1 MWFLSA
7 EGGKDDRIT
16 LDGEEFIV
24 CDSTYI
30 NAGVGMAML
39 GLIPH
44 HWGQWRCDR
53 IFFVKIGAG
62 FEKCL

>member
-7 EGGKDDRIT
+7 EGGKGDRIT

-24 CDSTYI
+24 CDPTYI

-39 GLIPH
+39 GLNTSSL
-44 HWGQWRCDR
+44 
-53 IFFVKIGAG
+53 GAMV
-62 FEKCL
+62 LR